1 MKIRV
6 ELDQTMAAD
15 ELVIKAAT
23 LSSDV
28 AHIVQ
33 LVEQDTTQRR
43 IAIPTEDRTML
54 KNFDDIIAISVTGE
68 TLTYYTNDET
78 LVAHGTLKM
87 VLQKLDASLF
97 VQVSKQNVI
106 NLDGLLSLE
115 TGFSGSMVAVMRRGI
130 KIDVSRRY
138 LPELKRHLGL

>member
-1 MKIRV
+1 M
-6 ELDQTMAAD
+6 
-15 ELVIKAAT
+15 
-23 LSSDV
+23 
-28 AHIVQ
+28 
-33 LVEQDTTQRR
+33 
-43 IAIPTEDRTML
+43 
-54 KNFDDIIAISVTGE
+54 TGE

-78 LVAHGTLKM
+78 LVAHGTLIM

-115 TGFSGSMVAVMRRGI
+115 AGFSGSMVAVMRRGI